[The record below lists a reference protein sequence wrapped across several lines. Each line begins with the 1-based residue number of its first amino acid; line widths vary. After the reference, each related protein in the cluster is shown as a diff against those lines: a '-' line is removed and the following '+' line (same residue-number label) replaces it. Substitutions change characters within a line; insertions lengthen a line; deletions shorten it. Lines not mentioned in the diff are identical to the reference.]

1 MNTLDV
7 PSSCMN
13 YASGSLPL
21 HTHLRA
27 AELIFMFYRMLNI
40 GFIAMM
46 FFGATC
52 ELPDGMF
59 T

>member
-1 MNTLDV
+1 
-7 PSSCMN
+7 MN
-13 YASGSLPL
+13 YASGGLPL

-46 FFGATC
+46 FFVATC